1 MSIVY
6 DVFTRFFFLFL
17 LLSFL
22 MYFSFFSHIYHFLFL
37 LYIHIIMLYTFI
49 FLSFFFFLFFYIKI
63 SCMFLCM
70 MHSWYNVRIS
80 HICDTSDGYIAW
92 YCLNYERRQSF
103 RPQIWKLTFLILFFY
118 LKFIEIL
125 NLYTKLLVF

>member
-49 FLSFFFFLFFYIKI
+49 FLSFFFFFLFFYIKI

-103 RPQIWKLTFLILFFY
+103 RPQIWKLTFLILLFY

-125 NLYTKLLVF
+125 KNY